1 MFNCFTPR
9 RVVVGVDVG
18 TGSARAGVFDASYGA
33 RLATASAAI
42 RTWTYGEGDFVEQSG
57 DDIWRAVCLSVR
69 EAVSKAGC
77 PAEAVVGVGFDAT
90 CSLVVVD
97 GAGAAVSVADEPV
110 VAGDDVRNVVVW
122 MDHRATAEAA
132 AITASG
138 HGALQCVGGV
148 ISPEMEMPKIAWL
161 KQHKPECVAPGC
173 RLFDL
178 ADYLSWRASG
188 DGTRSTCTVACKWN
202 WHPTKHWDDS
212 FLAVCGLAD
221 LRRSCDIGGAFAAPG
236 ATVGSGLTAAAA
248 RDLGLPRSVAVAA
261 GMIDAHAGGVGSLAA
276 SGEPPERTVAIIG
289 GTSCCIMA
297 TSREAVYAPG
307 VWGPYAGAMVP
318 GTWLSEGGQ
327 SAAGMLLDHVVA
339 SHAGRPVDCPPGEV
353 YDLLNSRL
361 DALARERG
369 VAVFELARH
378 VHVDPDFRGNRA
390 PLADPSR
397 AGSVVGLKLDPT
409 LDNLAVVYLATVLAL
424 AYQTRHVLEVLEAS
438 GHAPCAAAVVTG
450 GMARNALYVRALADA
465 LDVPVSLPEEAEA
478 VLLGAAALA
487 ATAANA
493 HPTLLA
499 AMAAMTRAADV
510 VAPDPKLRTFH
521 DAKYDVFRRLGDA
534 QADFKRQMADA

>member
-18 TGSARAGVFDASYGA
+18 TGSARAGVFDATYGA

-161 KQHKPECVAPGC
+161 KRHKPECVAPGC

-188 DGTRSTCTVACKWN
+188 DGTRSTCT
-202 WHPTKHWDDS
+202 
-212 FLAVCGLAD
+212 AVWKSTAGLGGPHQTSELSISIKSKSIRLIFGRID
-221 LRRSCDIGGAFAAPG
+221 CSC
-236 ATVGSGLTAAAA
+236 
-248 RDLGLPRSVAVAA
+248 R
-261 GMIDAHAGGVGSLAA
+261 
-276 SGEPPERTVAIIG
+276 
-289 GTSCCIMA
+289 
-297 TSREAVYAPG
+297 
-307 VWGPYAGAMVP
+307 
-318 GTWLSEGGQ
+318 
-327 SAAGMLLDHVVA
+327 
-339 SHAGRPVDCPPGEV
+339 
-353 YDLLNSRL
+353 
-361 DALARERG
+361 
-369 VAVFELARH
+369 
-378 VHVDPDFRGNRA
+378 
-390 PLADPSR
+390 
-397 AGSVVGLKLDPT
+397 
-409 LDNLAVVYLATVLAL
+409 
-424 AYQTRHVLEVLEAS
+424 VLEARPKS
-438 GHAPCAAAVVTG
+438 LVQT
-450 GMARNALYVRALADA
+450 VRLR
-465 LDVPVSLPEEAEA
+465 
-478 VLLGAAALA
+478 
-487 ATAANA
+487 A
-493 HPTLLA
+493 H
-499 AMAAMTRAADV
+499 
-510 VAPDPKLRTFH
+510 
-521 DAKYDVFRRLGDA
+521 
-534 QADFKRQMADA
+534 

>member
-1 MFNCFTPR
+1 MSPAERRRSKKRRAPRARATRSPAGPMFNCFTPR

-77 PAEAVVGVGFDAT
+77 PAEAVVGLGFDAT

-110 VAGDDVRNVVVW
+110 VAGDD
-122 MDHRATAEAA
+122 
-132 AITASG
+132 
-138 HGALQCVGGV
+138 
-148 ISPEMEMPKIAWL
+148 PEMEMPKIAWL
-161 KQHKPECVAPGC
+161 KKHKPECVAPGC

-188 DGTRSTCTVACKWN
+188 DGTRSTCTVVCKWN
-202 WHPTKHWDDS
+202 WHRKKHWDDS

-236 ATVGSGLTAAAA
+236 A
-248 RDLGLPRSVAVAA
+248 AV
-261 GMIDAHAGGVGSLAA
+261 LAA
-276 SGEPPERTVAIIG
+276 SGEPPERTVAIIA

-297 TSREAVYAPG
+297 TSREAVCAG
-307 VWGPYAGAMVP
+307 RLGPYAGAMVP

-390 PLADPSR
+390 PLADLSR

-521 DAKYDVFRRLGDA
+521 DAKYDVFRRLSDA